1 MNFKN
6 HIIKPAITLALGLFT
21 YIAQSQETPI
31 FKYFDKNTIDKV
43 RIDYDNDG
51 DLDYIVA
58 GVNPERNQGRVY
70 LIENKGTK
78 FGKPEYIYSFPTIP
92 VKQYLDIQQKDNIT
106 IINIIG
112 TSPTGEQT
120 KFVGT
125 LIKGEFEGLILPPIT
140 YKSQK

>member
-1 MNFKN
+1 MKLKN

-21 YIAQSQETPI
+21 YIAQCQETPTI
-31 FKYFDKNTIDKV
+31 KYFDKNTIHEVK
-43 RIDYDNDG
+43 IDYDNDG

-58 GVNPERNQGRVY
+58 GVIPERNQGRVY

-78 FGKPEYIYSFPTIP
+78 LGKPEYIYSFPTIP
-92 VKQYLDIQQKDNIT
+92 VKQHLDIQQKDNIT
-106 IINIIG
+106 TINIFG

-125 LIKGEFEGLILPPIT
+125 LIKGVFEGMILPPVT
-140 YKSQK
+140 YKAQ